1 MDYCIRITT
10 LKLHQKILKQQIPYT
25 ITTTPS
31 GYEYLFEDTP
41 VIWTSSDASIV
52 TVDENGIV
60 TGITTGTA
68 TITGTFLNQT
78 DTVDVTVS
86 NSIWFYIIWIL
97 ILLFFVVLAICS
109 TRRKHC

>member
-1 MDYCIRITT
+1 MFVTV
-10 LKLHQKILKQQIPYT
+10 PGT
-25 ITTTPS
+25 IIVVTFSPS

-41 VIWTSSDASIV
+41 VIWTSSDTSIV

-60 TGITTGTA
+60 TGITTGT
-68 TITGTFLNQT
+68 ITGTFLNQT
-78 DTVDVTVS
+78 DTVDITVS